1 VVQEARADVVWSFP
15 GAYNGLVLWLSNS
28 GNNNTNWKNA
38 KYDALVKKAEG
49 TPNNAARH
57 KIYQQ
62 AENILTG
69 PSGALPIMPIYW
81 YTFTAL
87 VKDYVKGFF
96 INPSDNWD
104 YTKVSVK

>member
-1 VVQEARADVVWSFP
+1 VYRLGWIYDFP
-15 GAYNGLVLWLSNS
+15 DAYNGLVLWIGDS

-38 KYDALVKKAEG
+38 KYDALVKKAES

-69 PSGALPIMPIYW
+69 PSGQLPIMPIYW
-81 YTFTAL
+81 YTFHAL
-87 VKDYVKGFF
+87 VKDNVKGFF
-96 INPSDNWD
+96 INPSSQTD
-104 YTKVSVK
+104 YTKISIR